1 MGLALDNDAKGAC
14 IVTYIVPDF
23 AAEISGLFSVSDQ
36 VLSIDGTN
44 VAGAPSTPL
53 PLRLM
58 DVLGNFFHPA
68 HQLSPVRELTRVSCK
83 ERATRAG
90 VMQHRSGC

>member
-1 MGLALDNDAKGAC
+1 MGLALDNNAKGSC

-23 AAEISGLFSVSDQ
+23 AAESSGWFSLSDE
-36 VLSIDGTN
+36 VLSIDDTN

-58 DVLGNFFHPA
+58 DAVGNLFHPA
-68 HQLSPVRELTRVSCK
+68 HKHSRVRELTGVCCW

-90 VMQHRSGC
+90 VTQHRSGC

>member
-1 MGLALDNDAKGAC
+1 MGLALDNNAKGSC

-23 AAEISGLFSVSDQ
+23 AAESSGLFSLSDE
-36 VLSIDGTN
+36 VLSIDDTN

-58 DVLGNFFHPA
+58 DAVGNFFHPA
-68 HQLSPVRELTRVSCK
+68 HKHSRVRELTGVCCW

-90 VMQHRSGC
+90 VTQHRSGC

>member
-1 MGLALDNDAKGAC
+1 VGLALDNNAKGSC

>member
-58 DVLGNFFHPA
+58 DAVGNFFHPA
-68 HQLSPVRELTRVSCK
+68 HKHSRVRELTGVCCW

-90 VMQHRSGC
+90 VMQHRGGC

>member
-1 MGLALDNDAKGAC
+1 MGLALDNNAKGSC

-58 DVLGNFFHPA
+58 DAVGNFFHPA
-68 HQLSPVRELTRVSCK
+68 HKHSRVRELTGVCCW

-90 VMQHRSGC
+90 VTQHRSGC